1 MIYVTNKTK
10 EIFEMTKIPTIKL
23 NDGNEMPQ
31 LGFGVFQIPDHDEA
45 VKTVEMALANGYRLI
60 DTAEAYDNQ
69 KAVGEGMKKS
79 DVKREDIFLTTKL
92 WVSNFTYEKAKAAID
107 NDLKELGTDYIDL
120 MLLHQAYGDVYGAW
134 RAMEEAQKEGKIKSL
149 GVSNFWPDQITNL
162 ELGNNVKPVINQ
174 IEVNPW
180 FQRDSEVKWNQG
192 DNVAVEAWA
201 PFAEGKD
208 GIFTNSVLKEIG
220 AQYGKSTGQVILRW
234 LLQKGIVVI
243 PKSVHDARQKE
254 NIDVFDFELSLYDM
268 KKIAE
273 LDKNQSQFF
282 DHHDPE
288 TIKQIFGSS
297 LMQLKD

>member
-1 MIYVTNKTK
+1 MV
-10 EIFEMTKIPTIKL
+10 TKIPMIKL
-23 NDGNEMPQ
+23 NDGNKMPQ

-60 DTAEAYDNQ
+60 DTAEAYNNQ
-69 KAVGEGMKKS
+69 KAVGEGIKNS
-79 DVKREDIFLTTKL
+79 GVKREDIFLTTKL

-120 MLLHQAYGDVYGAW
+120 MLLHQAYGDIYGAW
-134 RAMEEAQKEGKIKSL
+134 RAMEEAQKAGKIKSL
-149 GVSNFWPDQITNL
+149 GVSNFWPDQLTNL

-201 PFAEGKD
+201 PFAEGKS
-208 GIFTNSVLKEIG
+208 GIFTNPVLKEIG
-220 AQYGKSTGQVILRW
+220 DKHGKSTGQVILRW
-234 LLQKGIVVI
+234 LLQRGIVVI

-254 NIDVFDFELSLYDM
+254 NIDVFDFELSEDDM

-297 LMQLKD
+297 LTQLKG

>member
-1 MIYVTNKTK
+1 
-10 EIFEMTKIPTIKL
+10 MTKIPNIKL

-60 DTAEAYDNQ
+60 DTAEAYNNQ
-69 KAVGEGMKKS
+69 KAVGEGIKNS
-79 DVKREDIFLTTKL
+79 GVDRSDIFLTTKL

-134 RAMEEAQKEGKIKSL
+134 RAMEEAQKEGKIKSP
-149 GVSNFWPDQITNL
+149 GVSNFWPDQLENL
-162 ELGNNVKPVINQ
+162 QLGNYVKPAVNQ
-174 IEVNPW
+174 IEINPW
-180 FQRDSEVKWNQG
+180 FQRDPEVKWNQK
-192 DNVAVEAWA
+192 DEVAVEAWA

-208 GIFTNSVLKEIG
+208 GIFTNPVLKEIG
-220 AQYGKSTGQVILRW
+220 EKYGKSTGQVILRW
-234 LLQKGIVVI
+234 LLQRGIVVI

-254 NIDVFDFELSLYDM
+254 NIDVFDFELSADDM
-268 KKIAE
+268 SKIAA

-282 DHHDPE
+282 DHHDPM
-288 TIKQIFGSS
+288 TIEQIFGSS
-297 LMQLKD
+297 LAQLKD